1 MGSGFFAGSGVVIQ
15 TGTHK
20 RVYVGP
26 YIKFPTPAKLPCP
39 DGDRLML
46 AASENFDTWLP
57 DVGVFQT
64 DNHGDTPDP
73 CSLTADMIST
83 KAFTDA
89 FSNEITKLRELY
101 GTKDVIEFGIVT
113 ISNETPW

>member
-1 MGSGFFAGSGVVIQ
+1 MSS
-15 TGTHK
+15 HK

-26 YIKFPTPAKLPCP
+26 YIKFPAPTELPCP
-39 DGDRLML
+39 DGNLLML

-57 DVGVFQT
+57 NIGGYDLFQA
-64 DNHGDTPDP
+64 DDHGDTPDP

-83 KAFTDA
+83 KTFTDA

-101 GTKDVIEFGIVT
+101 GTEGVIEFGIVT